1 MVAGNSDGQWVQNMT
16 TVRLASL
23 QPIRELV
30 TLRTIT
36 LHPSVLED
44 GDSKFIRKV
53 GQLPIRLYGFL
64 YQKTV
69 ALLLTALTE
78 YRTSPERILQTHLC
92 FKKEQRHL

>member
-23 QPIRELV
+23 QPIRGLV

-53 GQLPIRLYGFL
+53 GQLPIRLYGFF
-64 YQKTV
+64 V
-69 ALLLTALTE
+69 PEDSSSPAH
-78 YRTSPERILQTHLC
+78 RTNRISNISRENFTDTSL
-92 FKKEQRHL
+92 F